1 MREAVER
8 VERDFGQRPAVVGTS
23 ARDAGKVPRMTPGQ
37 VRALARE
44 RPVLLLFG
52 TGHGLAPEALNACDG
67 ILRPLRWM
75 DAYNHLPVRAA
86 VAVTLDRVLGD
97 MY

>member
-1 MREAVER
+1 MER